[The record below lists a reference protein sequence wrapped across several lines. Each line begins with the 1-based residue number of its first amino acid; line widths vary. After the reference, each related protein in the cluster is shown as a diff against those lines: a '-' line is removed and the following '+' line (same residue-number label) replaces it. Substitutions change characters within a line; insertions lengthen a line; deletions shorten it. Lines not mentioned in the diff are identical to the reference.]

1 MELFSFDSYFPFPAS
16 NFCFSIILVC
26 MCDLCNEFEIEDAR
40 HLILKCPFFE
50 CERVSMLSEID
61 QSEDGSGTIFFE
73 NNVDMLYK
81 ILGRPN
87 KNLNEEQMERIWS
100 IILKY
105 VPIMYK
111 TNVKMKSGIG

>member
-1 MELFSFDSYFPFPAS
+1 
-16 NFCFSIILVC
+16 
-26 MCDLCNEFEIEDAR
+26 
-40 HLILKCPFFE
+40 
-50 CERVSMLSEID
+50 MLSEID
-61 QSEDGSGTIFFE
+61 QIEDGSGTIFFE